1 MGADLTDAA
10 AAGPGAQAAP
20 ALVFEDVTKTY
31 AYSHLGRTTYTRGV
45 AGLSLSVRSGEA
57 FGLLGLNGSGKT
69 TTFKL
74 ALGLLRPGSGRISVL
89 GRPPLDAAAQAATG
103 YLPELPYFY
112 PFLTPREALR
122 FYGRLSGLS
131 GAALESAIE
140 RSLDAVRLLDRADK
154 KIGQLSKGLTQRVG
168 LAQAILHDPK
178 LLILD
183 EPVSG
188 LDPLAIKEFRDTL
201 LRLNKDGKT
210 IIVSSHS
217 IFELEKL
224 CHRVAILREGR
235 AAGVFEQ
242 ERWSRAPGG
251 LEALFVET
259 VTAEAAP

>member
-1 MGADLTDAA
+1 MGQALSTDA
-10 AAGPGAQAAP
+10 PVND
-20 ALVFEDVTKTY
+20 ALVFDAVTKTY
-31 AYSHLGRTTYTRGV
+31 EYSHLGRTTYTRGV
-45 AGLSLSVRSGEA
+45 EKLSLSVRAGEA
-57 FGLLGLNGSGKT
+57 FGVLGLNGSGKT

-74 ALGLLRPGSGRISVL
+74 ALGLLRPTSGTISVL
-89 GRPPLDAAAQAATG
+89 GRPPLDAGAQAATG

-122 FYGRLSGLS
+122 FYGRLSGLG
-131 GAALESAIE
+131 GAALESRI
-140 RSLDAVRLLDRADK
+140 DAALETVKLLDRADK

-168 LAQAILHDPK
+168 LAQAILHDPQ

-201 LRLNKDGKT
+201 QRLNAGGKT

-235 AAGVFEQ
+235 VAGVFTQDEW
-242 ERWSRAPGG
+242 EKAPGG
-251 LEALFVET
+251 LEGLFVAT
-259 VTAEAAP
+259 VTAEASK